1 MIGNVSIS
9 VMILVIALI
18 EKSYKIIWF
27 LGILIFLSFL
37 LLWEKKKDIK
47 MAMKLIKITCSLLKE
62 QSSVYFIAITSI
74 LINIIFSILWFT
86 GFIACYAKT

>member
-9 VMILVIALI
+9 AMIVVIALI

-27 LGILIFLSFL
+27 LGIMIFLSFL

-47 MAMKLIKITCSLLKE
+47 TAMKLIKITCSLLKE
-62 QSSVYFIAITSI
+62 QSGVYFIAITSI
-74 LINIIFSILWFT
+74 WLNFAFSILWST